1 MSQPDPNSP
10 SDAPIDAPRWT
21 RIVPWPARMPALAPR
36 QWKVLGLLG
45 ATEFIDHFDVGL
57 LSILL
62 VQIQAG
68 LGVAENEIGTI
79 SAWIRMGVLLSLA
92 AGVIADRVGRRRLL
106 LVTVIGFSITTF
118 LTAFSRTP
126 EEFAALQFLGRAFL
140 YAETAIAMVVVTEEL
155 GAKDRGFGLG
165 LLGALGAFGHG
176 AAAISLSFVDD
187 VPYGWRAL
195 YAVGVLPL
203 LGLAWLRRS
212 LPETA
217 RFAASET
224 GRTKWWRPLAELFR
238 AYPGR
243 LAAILAVAFSVDF
256 ANSAAVG
263 FMAKTLQEVHGY
275 APGQVTTLY
284 LLGGMLAVAGNQAA
298 GMWSDRVG
306 RRPVLIVLLAV
317 AGVAFAGFYDLR
329 GWIIVP
335 LWIAQVFALQGV
347 AVILRALGS
356 ELFPTSYRST
366 ASSARLAAAVL
377 GGSLGLTL
385 ESRLYDV
392 LGSHAA
398 AISALLP
405 GFLVAI
411 VIVWLFVPES
421 ARRELEEVSP
431 ERAAP

>member
-1 MSQPDPNSP
+1 MQPLPPSSPNP
-10 SDAPIDAPRWT
+10 VKPPRWT
-21 RIVPWPARMPALAPR
+21 RIVPWPARMPALEPR
-36 QWKVLGLLG
+36 QWKILGLLG
-45 ATEFIDHFDVGL
+45 ATELIDHYDVGL
-57 LSILL
+57 LALLL

-79 SAWIRMGVLLSLA
+79 SAWIRMGVLLSLV
-92 AGVIADRVGRRRLL
+92 AGVVADRIGRRRLL
-106 LVTVIGFSITTF
+106 LVTVVGFSVTTF

-155 GAKDRGFGLG
+155 AAKDRGFGLG

-176 AAAISLSFVDD
+176 AAALSLLVVD
-187 VPYGWRAL
+187 VIPFGWRAL
-195 YAVGVLPL
+195 YAIGVLPL

-212 LPETA
+212 LPETT
-217 RFAASET
+217 RFAAARKVET
-224 GRTKWWRPLAELFR
+224 RWWQPVAALFR

-243 LAAILAVAFSVDF
+243 LGAILAVAFSVEF

-275 APGQVTTLY
+275 VPGQVTALY
-284 LLGGMLAVAGNQAA
+284 IFGGVLAIAGNQAA
-298 GMWSDRVG
+298 GLWSDRVG
-306 RRPVLIVLLAV
+306 RRPVLIALLAIT
-317 AGVAFAGFYDLR
+317 GLAFAGFYELS
-329 GWIIVP
+329 GWVIVP

-385 ESRLYDV
+385 ESSLYDS

-398 AISALLP
+398 AIQALLP
-405 GFLVAI
+405 GFAVAI
-411 VIVWLFVPES
+411 AIVWAFVPES

-431 ERAAP
+431 ERATS